1 MKQYNDIKSAVAE
14 LERMQSRMAA
24 YNHATG
30 MLYFDSVTVAPKG
43 TIEGRGRTMGILTE
57 EGYTILVN
65 EDTPGLLEY
74 LKANEDQLEENTKLQ
89 VKELKEDFD
98 KISKIPMDEYVEYN
112 MLINEAQ
119 SVWHDAK
126 QKSDYSMFE
135 PYLEKIVNTARKFAN
150 YLDPSKKPYNVWL
163 NEYEKGLTMEIA
175 DAYFETIKKELV
187 PLIQKVVNSKVKVD
201 DSFSFRSYSINKQ
214 RKLSDYLMKVMT
226 IDRNHCNIGETEHPF
241 TINFNSKDV
250 RITTHYHKNNLLSS
264 MYSVIHEGGHA
275 LYELNCDGKFD
286 FTALSG
292 GTSMGVHESQS
303 RFFENIIGRSRG
315 FTSFLYPYLKKLF
328 KAQFSDVDEDMLYK
342 ALNKSQPSLIRT
354 EADELTYSMHVMVRY
369 ELGEETDGWDTNH
382 KGPSEGVEPVI

>member
-1 MKQYNDIKSAVAE
+1 MKQYNDIKSVVAE

-126 QKSDYSMFE
+126 QKSDYSMFQ
-135 PYLEKIVNTARKFAN
+135 PYLEKIVNTVRKFAN
-150 YLDPSKKPYNVWL
+150 YLDPSKKPYDVWL

-175 DAYFETIKKELV
+175 DTYFETIKKELV
-187 PLIQKVVNSKVKVD
+187 PTIQKVVNSKV
-201 DSFSFRSYSINKQ
+201 
-214 RKLSDYLMKVMT
+214 T
-226 IDRNHCNIGETEHPF
+226 
-241 TINFNSKDV
+241 
-250 RITTHYHKNNLLSS
+250 
-264 MYSVIHEGGHA
+264 
-275 LYELNCDGKFD
+275 
-286 FTALSG
+286 
-292 GTSMGVHESQS
+292 
-303 RFFENIIGRSRG
+303 
-315 FTSFLYPYLKKLF
+315 
-328 KAQFSDVDEDMLYK
+328 
-342 ALNKSQPSLIRT
+342 
-354 EADELTYSMHVMVRY
+354 
-369 ELGEETDGWDTNH
+369 
-382 KGPSEGVEPVI
+382 